1 MNRGMHDNTDLI
13 NEFDFRVFRVFK
25 FLKFASNLKR
35 ASIGFF
41 LLCFSPMLALF
52 RLKAASPRSGRLRRV
67 QGGFAAFRKFRC
79 SESSVYNS

>member
-1 MNRGMHDNTDLI
+1 MNRGMHDNTNLI

-41 LLCFSPMLALF
+41 GLFVFPILALF
-52 RLKAASPRSGRLRRV
+52 RLKAANK
-67 QGGFAAFRKFRC
+67 QTRK
-79 SESSVYNS
+79 EQKDED